1 MKHVKLFEQFANEKV
16 YRLTGMYASKGI
28 IGALMQAF
36 KKEIERISHNGDPV
50 ETLDEVNAAWAKW
63 APKDGAKIIIDRVM
77 KAVKNKEEVAFIT
90 ASLNSKWELNP
101 EFGDGVGGVMRFY
114 IPNDFVINV
123 GFMDDA
129 DGSRYSR
136 KLDGGLNTP
145 LFIASKDVEIMGA
158 FDPEVGHNNVEIR
171 GRETMMADEK

>member
-1 MKHVKLFEQFANEKV
+1 MKYVKLYEEFVNEKV
-16 YRLTGMYASKGI
+16 YRLTGAYASKGI

-50 ETLDEVNAAWAKW
+50 ETLEQVNAAWAKW

-77 KAVKNKEEVAFIT
+77 KVVKKEEEIAFIT
-90 ASLNSKWELNP
+90 ASLNAVWELNP

-114 IPNDFVINV
+114 IPMDFVINV

-136 KLDGGLNTP
+136 KLDGMLNTP
-145 LFIASKDVEIMGA
+145 LFNQSRDIEIMGA
-158 FDPEVGHNNVEIR
+158 FDAMVGNNNVEIR
-171 GRETMMADEK
+171 GRETMMVDEK

>member
-1 MKHVKLFEQFANEKV
+1 MKKVKLFEQFVNEKV
-16 YRLTGMYASKGI
+16 YRLTGPYAAKGI

-50 ETLDEVNAAWAKW
+50 ETLDQVNAAWAKW

-77 KAVKNKEEVAFIT
+77 KVVKDKEEVAFIT
-90 ASLNSKWELNP
+90 ASLNATWELNP
-101 EFGDGVGGVMRFY
+101 EFGDGTGGVARFY
-114 IPNDFVINV
+114 IPSDFVINV

-136 KLDGGLNTP
+136 KLDGMMNSP
-145 LFIASKDVEIMGA
+145 LFLSKDIEILGA
-158 FDPEVGHNNVEIR
+158 FDEEVGQNNIEIR
-171 GRETMMADEK
+171 GRETMMVDEK

>member
-1 MKHVKLFEQFANEKV
+1 MKHVLLFEQYVNEKI
-16 YRLTGMYASKGI
+16 YRLTGPYAAKGI

-36 KKEIERISHNGDPV
+36 KKEIERISHEGDPI
-50 ETLDEVNAAWAKW
+50 ETLDAVNSAWAKW

-90 ASLNSKWELNP
+90 ASLNATWELNP

-136 KLDGGLNTP
+136 KLDGMMNTP
-145 LFIASKDVEIMGA
+145 LFNSKQDVEIMGA
-158 FDPEVGHNNVEIR
+158 YDPEVGQNNIEIR